1 MPIIML
7 ATYHTGYVCITY
19 FPVLTLKCILRTLI
33 CTKTKATLVAYMFP
47 LKCVSSYGTWVG

>member
-7 ATYHTGYVCITY
+7 ETYHTEYVRITY

-33 CTKTKATLVAYMFP
+33 CTKTKATLVVYVFP
-47 LKCVSSYGTWVG
+47 LKCVSSYGT